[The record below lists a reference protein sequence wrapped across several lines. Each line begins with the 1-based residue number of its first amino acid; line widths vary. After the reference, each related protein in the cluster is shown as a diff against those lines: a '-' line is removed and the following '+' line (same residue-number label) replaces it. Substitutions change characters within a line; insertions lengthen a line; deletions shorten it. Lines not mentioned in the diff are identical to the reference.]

1 MTYQPACRACR
12 NFEQNRLDLC
22 NHRPIAVTK
31 TGLGLVKG
39 PMSGRFSVNAQTTD
53 EGTTL
58 AHASERRVGL
68 RPAARSGSHPQP
80 AAELLEAVANADK
93 RGVLRE
99 TVVERGSNAPSLL
112 VHRVPCRG
120 EGRQPQPRADRR
132 PSRPGDTA
140 PRCRAVPEPRLGAEP
155 VGELLHAPEV
165 VDVTVRVSLYRPT
178 AMVPSGPPSISTSRH
193 APRPGATREH
203 VLDLRRRSRLRDR
216 AMVALADA
224 ERRHR
229 RVDTDFVVATR
240 THHGRDHAHAQ
251 RHMPPMANASESGRQ
266 HACVGLNDLVLVSEP
281 ELA

>member
-1 MTYQPACRACR
+1 
-12 NFEQNRLDLC
+12 
-22 NHRPIAVTK
+22 
-31 TGLGLVKG
+31 
-39 PMSGRFSVNAQTTD
+39 MSGRFSVNAQTTA

-80 AAELLEAVANADK
+80 AAELLEAIANADK

-193 APRPGATREH
+193 APRPGATPRARPRPPEA
-203 VLDLRRRSRLRDR
+203 LPAPRPGDGRSRGCGT
-216 AMVALADA
+216 APPA
-224 ERRHR
+224 RRHGLR
-229 RVDTDFVVATR
+229 CS
-240 THHGRDHAHAQ
+240 HAHAPWTGPRPCATPHAAHGECQ
-251 RHMPPMANASESGRQ
+251 RIRSPARLRWSE
-266 HACVGLNDLVLVSEP
+266 
-281 ELA
+281 